1 MRFPYLPRDNM
12 ITEKQQKNEEKEF
25 KKVGKMIKEKDDLG
39 LGKWLKEFSEKGSWW
54 LGEDKV
60 KKNDWL

>member
-1 MRFPYLPRDNM
+1 M